1 MTQQQPQGLHHQEH
15 PREFRGIEELRE
27 EALTLIEEANR
38 LFKMNIEELYGLTQR
53 INRLQEKAEEA
64 QR

>member
-1 MTQQQPQGLHHQEH
+1 LTEPATAETTQNVPA
-15 PREFRGIEELRE
+15 PVFRGIEELRE

>member
-1 MTQQQPQGLHHQEH
+1 MTEPSPIETTKNV
-15 PREFRGIEELRE
+15 PAPVFRGIEELRE

-64 QR
+64 QL